1 MRQKKFKSSTVIPL
15 ALLVYLAAM
24 AFYGRG
30 MLASG
35 EALKYYGVI
44 ACTLI
49 VLVVLHFSLKKK
61 EKLREKR
68 ENDIYTTYA
77 EEEKAKN
84 AESEEKG
91 KEELGK

>member
-1 MRQKKFKSSTVIPL
+1 MRQKKFKNSTVIPL

-24 AFYGRG
+24 AYYGRG
-30 MLASG
+30 MLVAG
-35 EALKYYGVI
+35 ETIKYYGVI

-49 VLVVLHFSLKKK
+49 VLVILHFSLKKK

-77 EEEKAKN
+77 DEENKKT
-84 AESEEKG
+84 KD
-91 KEELGK
+91 

>member
-24 AFYGRG
+24 AYYGRG
-30 MLASG
+30 MLVAG
-35 EALKYYGVI
+35 ETIKYFGVI

-49 VLVVLHFSLKKK
+49 VLVILHFSLKKK

-77 EEEKAKN
+77 DEENQKTKD
-84 AESEEKG
+84 
-91 KEELGK
+91 

>member
-15 ALLVYLAAM
+15 ALLVYLAVM
-24 AFYGRG
+24 AYYGRG
-30 MLASG
+30 MLVAG
-35 EALKYYGVI
+35 ETIKYFGVI

-49 VLVVLHFSLKKK
+49 VLVILHFSLKKK

-77 EEEKAKN
+77 DEENQKTKD
-84 AESEEKG
+84 
-91 KEELGK
+91 

>member
-24 AFYGRG
+24 AYYGRG
-30 MLASG
+30 MLVAG
-35 EALKYYGVI
+35 ETIKYFGVI

-49 VLVVLHFSLKKK
+49 VLVILHFSLKKK

-77 EEEKAKN
+77 DEENKKT
-84 AESEEKG
+84 KD
-91 KEELGK
+91 